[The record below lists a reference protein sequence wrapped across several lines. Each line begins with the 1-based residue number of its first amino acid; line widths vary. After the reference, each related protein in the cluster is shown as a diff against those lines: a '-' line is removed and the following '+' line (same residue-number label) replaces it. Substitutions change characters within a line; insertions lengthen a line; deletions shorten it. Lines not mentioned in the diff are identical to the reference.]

1 MMERSRVLV
10 YMRLNKSYIVVLR
23 KRVKEMPM

>member
-1 MMERSRVLV
+1 MERSRVLV